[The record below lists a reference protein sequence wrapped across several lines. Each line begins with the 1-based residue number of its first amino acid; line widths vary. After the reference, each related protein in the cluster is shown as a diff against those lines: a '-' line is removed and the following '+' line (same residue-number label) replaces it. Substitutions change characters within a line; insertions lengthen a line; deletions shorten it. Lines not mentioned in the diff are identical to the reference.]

1 MTVTLTPRPRVACG
15 MTKLGTTCAF
25 LKNGACSK
33 TMMNVL
39 DNEFGQPMPT
49 EERASLPLA
58 GGLMQGYQCGMIW
71 GATLAAGAKAY
82 EMYGPGARAEEAAMR
97 AARRIV
103 ESFRDLNG
111 ETDCLDITDTDPR
124 NGWQVFYNFFV
135 KGGTVRCIKRA
146 VDYAP
151 VAFRAIQEGL
161 SERDDASRC
170 HPESCAAKLA
180 RRMGASEKHAVMA
193 AGLAGGIGFSGGA
206 CGALGAA
213 IWLSGMQG
221 GEDRTEAIMDRFL
234 KATDYEVECEK
245 ILGRKFE
252 GVEDHAF
259 HLATGGCEKV
269 LEALAEEGG
278 NDEDPR

>member
-1 MTVTLTPRPRVACG
+1 

-39 DNEFGQPMPT
+39 DKEFDNPMPT
-49 EERASLPLA
+49 EEHASFPLA

-71 GATLAAGAKAY
+71 GATLAAGAEAY
-82 EMYGPGARAEEAAMR
+82 RTYGPGARAEEAAMR

-103 ESFRDLNG
+103 ASFRALNG
-111 ETDCLDITDTDPR
+111 KTDCLDITDTDPR

-161 SERDDASRC
+161 ADADSESPC

-180 RRMGASEKHAVMA
+180 RRMGASERHAVMA

-213 IWLSGMQG
+213 MWLLGMRG
-221 GEDRTEAIMDRFL
+221 REDRIEEVMDRFL
-234 KATDYEVECEK
+234 KATDYEVECERVV
-245 ILGRKFE
+245 GRKFE
-252 GVEDHAF
+252 SVQDHAF
-259 HLATGGCEKV
+259 HLATGGCEAV
-269 LEALAEEGG
+269 LEALAAEGG